1 MCYRNGYG
9 HTCDCYGKSEEP
21 RKMSQREMAQAQA
34 VMEFLKIW
42 NEMISAV
49 RYDDEGQMPFMIAIT
64 PGAPMKVITE
74 DQAEEFLPCFGDDEV
89 IEIAPDLDLGD
100 DEVIEIAPDLD
111 LVISYD
117 RQLLFKI
124 GEQKYLDGP
133 ALIYAVDEEG
143 DIISLTASDI
153 YLTQQMIENRTM
165 YVEEEDEK
173 MPVLSLN

>member
-9 HTCDCYGKSEEP
+9 HTCDCCGKNEEP

-64 PGAPMKVITE
+64 PGEPMKVITE

-89 IEIAPDLDLGD
+89 IEIAPDLDL
-100 DEVIEIAPDLD
+100 
-111 LVISYD
+111 VISYD

-124 GEQKYLDGP
+124 GEQKCLDGP
-133 ALIYAVDEEG
+133 ACL
-143 DIISLTASDI
+143 
-153 YLTQQMIENRTM
+153 
-165 YVEEEDEK
+165 
-173 MPVLSLN
+173 